1 VTHSTAFF
9 QNLGFSFLAAVAWM
23 FLAYLTSRVV
33 KRHAIIDVF
42 WGAGFVVV
50 FLESLFASYA
60 WSSRAMTPWFHAGGM
75 IRYLAFAVVA
85 LWGLRL
91 SIFLGVRQR
100 GQGEDSRYLYIM
112 RGARGR
118 NEVMYALLKIYL
130 LQATLLWIV
139 SMPVQFIAFASR
151 LSSPLVVV
159 GAVVVL
165 IGVAFEGIGDAQLR
179 RFILNPANTG
189 KTMNKGLW
197 AWTRHPNYFG
207 DAVVWWGVFVMVLAV
222 HVGWA
227 TVFSPLAMS
236 YLLTKVSGKPMLER
250 KLGKT
255 REGYAEYIATT
266 SAFIPRPPKKR

>member
-1 VTHSTAFF
+1 
-9 QNLGFSFLAAVAWM
+9 M

-207 DAVVWWGVFVMVLAV
+207 DAVLWWGIYAAAASTGLGALSVL
-222 HVGWA
+222 
-227 TVFSPLAMS
+227 SPLAMTR
-236 YLLTKVSGKPMLER
+236 LLTSISGKPLLEA
-250 KLGKT
+250 KLTKT
-255 REGYAEYIATT
+255 RAGYDEYVATT
-266 SAFIPRPPKKR
+266 SGFLPRRPKAPSGLVEG